1 MRRTHLFQLHISSE
15 FQGGGEIAAMFYHG
29 GSSTLTPTRQIAMT
43 DHSNPLLRDWH
54 TRYELPPFAQ
64 IKPEHFAPAF
74 AELFAEHLA
83 EIDTLVANPDAPTF
97 DNTVAAFDAA
107 GARLDRV
114 RLTFGN
120 LCASESPPALQAVE
134 REMAPLLAAHDS
146 KVSLHGGFFA
156 RLHAVYEQSATLE
169 LNEEQQRLL
178 RRLHT
183 DFVRSGATLQGAA
196 RERFAAIAE
205 RLAELYTQFSQNVL
219 ADESS
224 YQLPLTSEADLAGLP
239 DSIRQSA
246 RSAARERGVDGYVI
260 TLSRSL
266 AQPFLTWSTRRDL
279 RETAW
284 RAWTSRGTTPTA
296 DNRPLAHE
304 ILVLRSEHARLLGY
318 DNYAEYALADRM
330 AAKPAAVYAL
340 FDQVWEPAKA
350 SAARER
356 QALVAQAG
364 ALGEPT
370 DIEPWDWYYLAE
382 KVRVAR
388 YTLDDAEVKPY
399 FSLEAMLNAMFDCAN
414 RLFGVQ
420 FVEQTGVSLYHPDV
434 RLWEVHRGD
443 ELVGVFLG
451 DNYARPNKQG
461 GAWMSVYR
469 RQTRNGGNAIP
480 IVVNNNNFAR
490 GGEGATLLSFDD
502 VRTLFHEFGH
512 GLHGLLSNVNY
523 GRLSCTSVPRDYV
536 ELPSQLMENW
546 ATVPEVLAKHAR
558 HVTTNAP
565 IPAVLIERIRASQ
578 TFNQGFET
586 VAYASSVLI
595 DLALHLQKDPTG
607 IDIASFEEDECKR
620 LGVPREVGM
629 RHRLPHFG
637 HVFSGDYYAAGYY
650 VYMWA
655 EVLEA
660 EAFDVFEEAGNAFD
674 PSLADKLQQYVYSA
688 GDSRE
693 QRAAFRA
700 FLGRDPQA
708 ASMLRKR
715 GLLAA

>member
-1 MRRTHLFQLHISSE
+1 
-15 FQGGGEIAAMFYHG
+15 
-29 GSSTLTPTRQIAMT
+29 MT
-43 DHSNPLLRDWH
+43 EPSNPLLQDWQ
-54 TRYELPPFAQ
+54 TPYQLPPFAQ
-64 IKPEHFAPAF
+64 INSEHFAPAF
-74 AELFAEHLA
+74 AASFAEHLA
-83 EIDTLVANPDAPTF
+83 EIDALAANPAAPTF

-107 GARLDRV
+107 GARLGRV
-114 RLTFGN
+114 RLTFEN
-120 LCASESPPALQAVE
+120 LCSSESPPALQAVE

-146 KVSLHGGFFA
+146 QVSMHAGFFA
-156 RLHAVYEQSATLE
+156 RLDTVHQQAAALE

-178 RRLHT
+178 QRIHT
-183 DFVRSGATLQGAA
+183 DFVRTGAKLQGGA
-196 RERFAAIAE
+196 RERFAAIAA
-205 RLAELYTQFSQNVL
+205 RLAQLYTSFAQNVL

-224 YQLPLTSEADLAGLP
+224 YQLPLATEAELAGLP
-239 DSIRQSA
+239 DFLRQSA

-266 AQPFLTWSTRRDL
+266 VQPFLTWSTRRDL

-284 RAWTSRGTTPTA
+284 RAWTSRGESA
-296 DNRPLAHE
+296 SRDNRPLARE
-304 ILVLRSEHARLLGY
+304 ILVLRREQARLLGF

-330 AAKPAAVYAL
+330 AGQPSAVYEL

-350 SAARER
+350 SAEQER
-356 QALVAQAG
+356 QALVAQAA

-370 DIEPWDWYYLAE
+370 DVEPWDWYFLAE

-388 YTLDDAEVKPY
+388 YALDDAEVKPY
-399 FSLEAMLNAMFDCAN
+399 FSLEAMLNAMFDCAG
-414 RLFGVQ
+414 RLFGVR
-420 FVEQTGVSLYHPDV
+420 FVEQTGVPLYHADV
-434 RLWEVHRGD
+434 RLWEVRRDD

-469 RQTRNGGNAIP
+469 QQTRNGGKQIP
-480 IVVNNNNFAR
+480 LVVNNNNFAR

-512 GLHGLLSNVNY
+512 GLHGLLSSVTY
-523 GRLSCTSVPRDYV
+523 GRLACTNVPQDYV
-536 ELPSQLMENW
+536 ELPSQLLENW
-546 ATVPEVLAKHAR
+546 ATVPEVLATHAR
-558 HVTTNAP
+558 HVTTGGP
-565 IPAVLIERIRASQ
+565 IPAALIERIRASQ

-586 VAYASSVLI
+586 VAYTSSVLI
-595 DLALHLQKDPTG
+595 DLALHLHEDPAS
-607 IDIASFEEDECKR
+607 IDIGSFEAHERER
-620 LGVPREVGM
+620 LGVPREVGL

-637 HVFSGDYYAAGYY
+637 HIFGGSYYAAGYY

-660 EAFDVFEEAGNAFD
+660 EAFDAFEAAGNAFD
-674 PSLADKLQQYVYSA
+674 PGLAEKLQRYIYSA

-700 FLGRDPQA
+700 FLGRDPKA
-708 ASMLRKR
+708 APMLRKR
-715 GLLAA
+715 GLLPS